1 MELLRKAMGALECF
15 MTVLMRAYSPP
26 QGRKGAGRVEAAWMS
41 AGNRL
46 CREQRC

>member
-1 MELLRKAMGALECF
+1 MELLRKTMGALACF
-15 MTVLMRAYSPP
+15 MTVLMRACSPP

-46 CREQRC
+46 